1 MCSSDLLTDVVAGHV
16 ALSTFTLSSA
26 SQFLRAGTLIGVAL
40 TSPERMPDQP
50 EIPTFKELG
59 YPELVGTTWFSLSG
73 PAKLPPDIAE
83 KLNREVEKAV
93 AAPEAQARFRR
104 DGFITQPMG
113 VAAFTK
119 FVADEGARW
128 KPLIERAGL
137 AGKGG

>member
-1 MCSSDLLTDVVAGHV
+1 MRNPLFRFFVSTNTMKKTVLFVVLLLTGSLAANSQSLQAVAPY
-16 ALSTFTLSSA
+16 T
-26 SQFLRAGTLIGVAL
+26 
-40 TSPERMPDQP
+40 
-50 EIPTFKELG
+50 
-59 YPELVGTTWFSLSG
+59 SLSG